1 MRGVFEPGFLK
12 LSPPDPFLILNKRKY
27 ILRKPFYGWVIV
39 GVSFLIG
46 VTEVG
51 VFQNILSI
59 FMKPM
64 AQDFGWSRA
73 AVTGAIAV
81 GSICG
86 GLVSPFVGPIL
97 DRYGPRMVA
106 FWGIVFFSMGLSAL
120 MFVRHIWQL
129 YLFFGM
135 GRMIAVGVLSLV
147 VTVSVSNWFVRR
159 RGRALGITWIGE
171 RVGSALLPVMIQFL
185 ILAYG
190 WRMAWGAL
198 GAVVFLMSGI
208 PALLFLRRRP
218 EDMGLLP
225 DGAEPV
231 SEKKRTDG
239 PLNAEDRTDD
249 PDRAAEPIW
258 TREQAT
264 HTRAF
269 WTLTLLTCLIPFLQA
284 GINFHIYPFLTDQGF
299 SQKTAVWVL
308 STIAAFGALGSVTW
322 GMLADKVRIQ
332 ALLAINVFGSGLIF
346 LLFFWTV
353 GFKPADGFGTGIVFV
368 LAAIHGTLHGG
379 RNTVISVIWGAFFG
393 RTALGSIYSFSVP
406 FRAAANACGPIF
418 AAICFDLF
426 GSYAFPFYLFVAI
439 FFISG
444 VISIRMKPPQ
454 WPPRGPAR

>member
-1 MRGVFEPGFLK
+1 
-12 LSPPDPFLILNKRKY
+12 
-27 ILRKPFYGWVIV
+27 LRKPYYGWVIV

-64 AQDFGWSRA
+64 AHDFGWSRA

-97 DRYGPRMVA
+97 DRHGPRMVA
-106 FWGIVFFSMGLSAL
+106 FWGIVFFSIGLSAL

-198 GAVVFLMSGI
+198 GVVVFLMSGI

-225 DGAEPV
+225 DGTAPV
-231 SEKKRTDG
+231 SERKKTDSLS
-239 PLNAEDRTDD
+239 PAEDRTDD
-249 PDRAAEPIW
+249 PDDAAEPVW
-258 TREQAT
+258 TRVEAT
-264 HTRAF
+264 QTRAF

-284 GINFHIYPFLTDQGF
+284 GINFHIYPFLTDQGL

-308 STIAAFGALGSVTW
+308 STIATFGALGSVTW

-332 ALLAINVFGSGLIF
+332 TLLALNLFGSGVVF
-346 LLFFWTV
+346 TLLFLTV
-353 GFKPADGFGTGIVFV
+353 GFKLADGFDTGIVFV
-368 LAAIHGTLHGG
+368 LAALHGILHGG
-379 RNTVISVIWGAFFG
+379 RNTVVSVIWGVFFG
-393 RTALGSIYSFSVP
+393 RTALGSIYSFSIP

-426 GSYAFPFYLFVAI
+426 GSYAFPFYVFVSI
-439 FFISG
+439 YFISG
-444 VISIRMKPPQ
+444 VIGIRMKPPE
-454 WPPRGPAR
+454 WPPQGSTS

>member
-1 MRGVFEPGFLK
+1 M
-12 LSPPDPFLILNKRKY
+12 
-27 ILRKPFYGWVIV
+27 RKPFYGWIIV

-64 AQDFGWSRA
+64 TQDFGWSRA
-73 AVTGAIAV
+73 SVTGAIAV

-97 DRYGPRMVA
+97 DKYGPRMVA

-120 MFVRHIWQL
+120 MFVGHIWQL
-129 YLFFGM
+129 YLFFGV
-135 GRMIAVGVLSLV
+135 GRMIAVGVLGLV

-159 RGRALGITWIGE
+159 RGQALGITWIGE

-198 GAVVFLMSGI
+198 GVVVFLMSGI

-225 DGAEPV
+225 DGAVPASAKKRSNVPVNSENHMNVPDAEAEPV
-231 SEKKRTDG
+231 
-239 PLNAEDRTDD
+239 
-249 PDRAAEPIW
+249 W
-258 TREQAT
+258 TRAQAT

-269 WTLTLLTCLIPFLQA
+269 WTLTLITCLIPFLQA
-284 GINFHIYPFLTDQGF
+284 GINFHIYPFLTDQGL
-299 SQKTAVWVL
+299 SPQTAVWVL
-308 STIAAFGALGSVTW
+308 STIAAFGALGSIAW
-322 GMLADKVRIQ
+322 GMLADKVCIQ
-332 ALLAINVFGSGLIF
+332 KLLAVNVFGSGIIF
-346 LLFFWTV
+346 LLLFWTV
-353 GFKPADGFGTGIVFV
+353 GFKLADGFGIGIVFV
-368 LAAIHGTLHGG
+368 LAAFHGVLHGG
-379 RNTVISVIWGAFFG
+379 RNTIISVIWAVFFG
-393 RTALGSIYSFSVP
+393 RTALGSIYGFSIP
-406 FRAAANACGPIF
+406 FRSAANACGPLF

-426 GSYAFPFYLFVAI
+426 GSYAFPFYFFVAVY
-439 FFISG
+439 FISG
-444 VISIRMKPPQ
+444 AISLRMKPPN
-454 WPPRGPAR
+454 PPFQCSRI

>member
-1 MRGVFEPGFLK
+1 
-12 LSPPDPFLILNKRKY
+12 
-27 ILRKPFYGWVIV
+27 LRKPFYGWIIV

-73 AVTGAIAV
+73 SVTGAIAV

-86 GLVSPFVGPIL
+86 GLASPFVGPIL

-106 FWGIVFFSMGLSAL
+106 FWGIVFFSMGLFAL

-190 WRMAWGAL
+190 WRMAWGTL
-198 GAVVFLMSGI
+198 GVVVFLMSGI

-225 DGAEPV
+225 DGAEPEPAK
-231 SEKKRTDG
+231 EKSKGLFNPEDQSDG
-239 PLNAEDRTDD
+239 PV
-249 PDRAAEPIW
+249 RAVAPVW
-258 TREQAT
+258 NRVQAT
-264 HTRAF
+264 RTRAF
-269 WTLTLLTCLIPFLQA
+269 WILTLITCLIPFLQA

-299 SQKTAVWVL
+299 NQKTAVWVL

-322 GMLADKVRIQ
+322 GMLADKVHIQ
-332 ALLAINVFGSGLIF
+332 TLLAINVFANGLIF

-368 LAAIHGTLHGG
+368 LAALHGILHGG
-379 RNTVISVIWGAFFG
+379 RNTVVSVIWGVFFG
-393 RTALGSIYSFSVP
+393 RTALGSIYSFSIP
-406 FRAAANACGPIF
+406 FRSVANACGPIF

-426 GSYAFPFYLFVAI
+426 GSYAVPFYLFVAI
-439 FFISG
+439 FFMTG
-444 VISIRMKPPQ
+444 VISIRMKPPE
-454 WPPRGPAR
+454 WPPQGPGRSRRRI

>member
-1 MRGVFEPGFLK
+1 M
-12 LSPPDPFLILNKRKY
+12 
-27 ILRKPFYGWVIV
+27 RKPFYGWVIV

-51 VFQNILSI
+51 VFQNILSM

-64 AQDFGWSRA
+64 AQDFGWSRVA
-73 AVTGAIAV
+73 FTGAIAV

-106 FWGIVFFSMGLSAL
+106 FWGIVFFSIGLSAL

-147 VTVSVSNWFVRR
+147 VTVSVSNWFVRK

-171 RVGSALLPVMIQFL
+171 RVGSALLPLMIQFL

-198 GAVVFLMSGI
+198 GVVVFLMSGI
-208 PALLFLRRRP
+208 PALVFLRRRP

-225 DGAEPV
+225 DGASPAILQKGTE
-231 SEKKRTDG
+231 G
-239 PLNAEDRTDD
+239 PLNAEEERNG
-249 PDRAAEPIW
+249 PGVEEAEPVW
-258 TREQAT
+258 TRAQAT
-264 HTRAF
+264 QTKTF
-269 WTLTLLTCLIPFLQA
+269 WILTLITCLIPFLQA
-284 GINFHIYPFLTDQGF
+284 GINFHIYPFMTDQGL
-299 SQKTAVWVL
+299 SQKAAVWVL
-308 STIAAFGALGSVTW
+308 STIAVFGAMGSVLW

-332 ALLAINVFGSGLIF
+332 ALLAINVFGNGLVF
-346 LLFFWTV
+346 LLFFWV
-353 GFKPADGFGTGIVFV
+353 VAFKLADGAGAGFVFV
-368 LAAIHGTLHGG
+368 LAALHGILHGG
-379 RNTVISVIWGAFFG
+379 RNTVVSLIWAVFFG
-393 RTALGSIYSFSVP
+393 RTALGSIYGFSIP
-406 FRAAANACGPIF
+406 FKAAANACGPIF

-426 GSYAFPFYLFVAI
+426 GSYAIPFYLFAAL
-439 FFISG
+439 FFTTG
-444 VISIRMKPPQ
+444 VISLRLKPPVKPGQ
-454 WPPRGPAR
+454 DAMK

>member
-1 MRGVFEPGFLK
+1 M
-12 LSPPDPFLILNKRKY
+12 
-27 ILRKPFYGWVIV
+27 RKPFYGWVIV

-46 VTEVG
+46 VTEAG

-59 FMKPM
+59 FLKPM
-64 AQDFGWSRA
+64 AQDFGWSRT

-129 YLFFGM
+129 YLFFGVV
-135 GRMIAVGVLSLV
+135 RMIAVGVLSLV

-185 ILAYG
+185 ILSYG

-198 GAVVFLMSGI
+198 GVVVFLMSGI

-225 DGAEPV
+225 DGAAPAPA
-231 SEKKRTDG
+231 KKKPDD
-239 PLNAEDRTDD
+239 PFNPEDRTKAVADEE
-249 PDRAAEPIW
+249 AEPVW
-258 TREQAT
+258 TRVQAT
-264 HTRAF
+264 KTKAF
-269 WTLTLLTCLIPFLQA
+269 WTLTLITCLIPFLQA
-284 GINFHIYPFLTDQGF
+284 GINFHIYPFLTDQGL

-308 STIAAFGALGSVTW
+308 STIAVFGALGSAPW
-322 GMLADKVRIQ
+322 GMLADKVGIQ
-332 ALLAINVFGSGLIF
+332 KLLAINVFGSGVIF
-346 LLFFWTV
+346 LLLFWTV
-353 GFKPADGFGTGIVFV
+353 GLKLTDGFGTGIVFV
-368 LAAIHGTLHGG
+368 LAALHGILHGG
-379 RNTVISVIWGAFFG
+379 RNTVVSVIWGVFFG
-393 RTALGSIYSFSVP
+393 RTALGSIYGFSIP

-426 GSYAFPFYLFVAI
+426 GSYAFPFYVFVTI
-439 FFISG
+439 YFISG
-444 VISIRMKPPQ
+444 VISIRMKPPER
-454 WPPRGPAR
+454 PPQGSAS